1 MSGRLLLELT
11 DLAGDHLPGLEWL
24 SSFHLAPL
32 TVDVGFGERTYA
44 SAEHA
49 YQAAKATDQAD
60 HDAVAEATTPDEAK
74 ERGRAVPRRPDWR
87 AVRADVMREVL
98 AAKFAPGSDLAE
110 RLLVTGNAVIVE
122 VAPHGDAWNGV
133 APQDDGTWRGRSVL
147 GVLLMERRGQLR
159 LLRDRFPAEA

>member
-1 MSGRLLLELT
+1 MSDRLLLELT
-11 DLAGDHLPGLEWL
+11 DLVGDHVPGAEWL
-24 SSFHLAPL
+24 SSFHVAPL
-32 TVDVGFGERTYA
+32 TADVGFGEREYA

-49 YQAAKATDQAD
+49 YQAAKATTAAD
-60 HDAVAEATTPDEAK
+60 HDAVAAAATPAEAK

-98 AAKFAPGSDLAE
+98 AAKFAAGSDLAE
-110 RLLVTGNAVIVE
+110 RLLVTGNAVLVE

-133 APQDDGTWRGRSVL
+133 APQDDGTWRGRNVL

-159 LLRDRFPAEA
+159 LLRDRFPSEA